1 MIECGEFMDRLEA
14 LGVAFA
20 LNGERLRVS
29 VAPGVLSQA
38 LEWELARRWEAIERL
53 VRSTVT
59 SWGEASP
66 ASTPAAAVQLTMG
79 EAA

>member
-20 LNGERLRVS
+20 LNGGRLKVS
-29 VAPGVLSQA
+29 AAPGVLSEAQEA
-38 LEWELARRWEAIERL
+38 ELARRWEVIERL
-53 VRSTVT
+53 VRSAVT
-59 SWGEASP
+59 PWGQVSP
-66 ASTPAAAVQLTMG
+66 AGSAGVAVQLTM